1 MMFECSVARADRRH
15 QFVVALML
23 TLPMLFVS
31 MVLPNTPLSVLTSY
45 QLVRG
50 LKVQNVLVW
59 AIATPVQFVLGKRF
73 YLSAFAA
80 LRHGVTNMDT
90 LVALGTSFAYGY
102 SVLTLA
108 VNVLWPNSWCS
119 SDDQARSRRD
129 LEGRCTRDPP
139 EIHPRSARF
148 HRVADVL

>member
-1 MMFECSVARADRRH
+1 MMIGYSVARARRRH
-15 QFVVALML
+15 QFAVALML

-31 MVLPNTPLSVLTSY
+31 MVLPNTPLNVLTSY
-45 QLVRG
+45 QLMRG

-59 AIATPVQFVLGKRF
+59 AIATPIQFVLGKRF

-90 LVALGTSFAYGY
+90 LVALGTSTAYGY

-108 VNVLWPNSWCS
+108 VNVIWPNSWSS
-119 SDDQARSRRD
+119 SDQVRSRRD
-129 LEGRCTRDPP
+129 RGGMRPI
-139 EIHPRSARF
+139 EIHPRSAPFRC
-148 HRVADVL
+148 VADVV